1 MSESS
6 AAPYELYYWPML
18 QGRGEF
24 VRLALEEAG
33 APYVDVARLPEGE
46 AGGVQALLGLLRE
59 GPAMPPPFAP
69 PILKVG
75 ELVIA
80 QTANILLYLGRH
92 HALAPQDEAG
102 QLAAHQLQLT
112 VTDMVSEVHDTHHPI
127 SSALYYEDQ
136 KLEAKQ
142 RATSFIEQRLPRY
155 LGYFERTLER
165 NPVGESRYLVGSQQ
179 SYVDLSLFQVL
190 EGLAYAF
197 PRAFERAKADTPH
210 LLELSEHVAR
220 RPRIAAY
227 LASERRIPFNELGI
241 FRHYPELD
249 AAGS

>member
-6 AAPYELYYWPML
+6 AARYELYYWPML

-46 AGGVQALLGLLRE
+46 AGGVQALLSLLRE
-59 GPAMPPPFAP
+59 GPAAPPPFAP

-75 ELVIA
+75 EFVIA

-92 HALAPQDEAG
+92 HALAPQDESG
-102 QLAAHQLQLT
+102 QLSANQLQLT
-112 VTDMVSEVHDTHHPI
+112 VTDLVAEVHDTHHPI

-136 KLEAKQ
+136 KREAKQ
-142 RATSFIEQRLPRY
+142 RATSFIDQRLPRY
-155 LGYFERTLER
+155 LGYFELR
-165 NPVGESRYLVGSQQ
+165 
-179 SYVDLSLFQVL
+179 D
-190 EGLAYAF
+190 
-197 PRAFERAKADTPH
+197 
-210 LLELSEHVAR
+210 HVAR
-220 RPRIAAY
+220 RLRIAAY
-227 LASERRIPFNELGI
+227 LASERRIPFNEAGI

>member
-6 AAPYELYYWPML
+6 AVRYELYYWPML

-24 VRLALEEAG
+24 VRLALEDAD

-46 AGGVQALLGLLRE
+46 AGGVQALLSLLRE
-59 GPAMPPPFAP
+59 GPAAPPPFAP

-112 VTDMVSEVHDTHHPI
+112 VTDLVAEVHDTHHPI

-136 KLEAKQ
+136 RVEAKQ
-142 RATSFIEQRLPRY
+142 CAASFIEQRRRPVAVPGARGPRLRLSEGLRAREGRRPAPARAARTRRAPPAHRRLPR
-155 LGYFERTLER
+155 LGTAHS
-165 NPVGESRYLVGSQQ
+165 VQ
-179 SYVDLSLFQVL
+179 
-190 EGLAYAF
+190 
-197 PRAFERAKADTPH
+197 
-210 LLELSEHVAR
+210 
-220 RPRIAAY
+220 
-227 LASERRIPFNELGI
+227 
-241 FRHYPELD
+241 
-249 AAGS
+249 